1 MKQFILPA
9 GFDGSSSVL
18 LDEKDSHY
26 LKNVLRVKVGAELK
40 CTAPDG
46 SVWRGIVSK
55 FADEGCTLELFPA
68 DTDAEKNAC
77 TGSLNTQV
85 VLYQSLIK
93 GKNMD
98 LIIRQAVEAGAS
110 AVVPVETEY
119 SQIRLKDFKNGKP
132 ERWQR
137 IIKEAM
143 QQSGTSI
150 HTAAETMIKLEDVPP
165 VAEGEV
171 GLFFHQCPM
180 EKKSIHQYLDG
191 DFEKVSLFV
200 GPEGGLS
207 QKDIDILESKGF
219 KPVYLGENILRAET
233 AALYATAIVKNLIL
247 EKETW
252 RSV

>member
-9 GFDGSSSVL
+9 SFDGASSVL

-46 SVWRGIVSK
+46 SVWRGIVSR
-55 FADEGCTLELFPA
+55 FGEGGCTLELFPA
-68 DTDAEKNAC
+68 GTGAERDAAADA
-77 TGSLNTQV
+77 GVQV

-98 LIIRQAVEAGAS
+98 LIIRQAVEAGVA

-119 SQIRLKDFKNGKP
+119 SQIRVKDFKNEKP

-143 QQSGTSI
+143 QQCGTSI
-150 HTAAETMIKLEDVPP
+150 HTTVEDVKKLEDISP
-165 VAEGEV
+165 VSSDET

-180 EKKSIHQYLDG
+180 EKRTIHQHLDG
-191 DFEKVSLFV
+191 DFKKVFLFI

-207 QKDIDILESKGF
+207 SKDIAILESKGF

-252 RSV
+252 RSK